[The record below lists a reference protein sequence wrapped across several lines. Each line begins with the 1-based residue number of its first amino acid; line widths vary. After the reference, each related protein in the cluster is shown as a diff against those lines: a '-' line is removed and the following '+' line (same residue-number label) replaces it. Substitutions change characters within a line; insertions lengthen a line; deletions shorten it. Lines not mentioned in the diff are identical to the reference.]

1 VESAPGAGASV
12 ESDRMTGASV
22 SSNELIY
29 GVLSAIMFL
38 ILIALVLTLVKWA
51 RSVSSRR

>member
-1 VESAPGAGASV
+1 
-12 ESDRMTGASV
+12 MTGASV